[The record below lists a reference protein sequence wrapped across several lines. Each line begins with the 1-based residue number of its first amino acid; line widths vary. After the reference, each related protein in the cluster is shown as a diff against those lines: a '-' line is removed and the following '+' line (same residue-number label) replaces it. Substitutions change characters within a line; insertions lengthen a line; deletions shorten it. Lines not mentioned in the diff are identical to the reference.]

1 MRCKA
6 CGTFNFLFTSFSILL
21 NAAANLNLKDFSI
34 WMRVMAKTSHIH
46 PLIAGLL
53 CFDFIGL
60 TYWRPLDYLPV
71 LRHDVQQPV
80 GRSGRSYRHEHED
93 LNEVQLLIVRQ
104 QRQKSSRRK
113 RRPVVGG

>member
-1 MRCKA
+1 MNPPQISGEVGSWIVSVLEKSR
-6 CGTFNFLFTSFSILL
+6 
-21 NAAANLNLKDFSI
+21 
-34 WMRVMAKTSHIH
+34 
-46 PLIAGLL
+46 
-53 CFDFIGL
+53 L

-71 LRHDVQQPV
+71 LTHDVQQPV

>member
-1 MRCKA
+1 MNPPQISGEVGSWIVSVLEKSR
-6 CGTFNFLFTSFSILL
+6 
-21 NAAANLNLKDFSI
+21 
-34 WMRVMAKTSHIH
+34 
-46 PLIAGLL
+46 
-53 CFDFIGL
+53 L

-71 LRHDVQQPV
+71 LQQPV

-113 RRPVVGG
+113 WRPVVGG